1 MESKDTSEATVT
13 AQTETTVEEAQVAPE
28 STQKTAGEVIDE
40 ATAHARNETRETVGL
55 DKFLELKKE
64 NREMKRAL
72 KDMEARISEG
82 ASSEEISTDI
92 RAIAQEHDVDEKF
105 LRKLASTIKAE
116 TERDLDAKYAD
127 KLKPFEEKVAQEKLE
142 KAFQEQYKIAM
153 AKLGSDFDGLVD
165 PEEVKELSQLPKN
178 RNKTFSE
185 IIENRYGSLLTGK
198 RTIDIAKPAG
208 GKEPES
214 LDVARARIDPEY
226 FQQIMSSPKLKA
238 AYNEQMLKSGF

>member
-1 MESKDTSEATVT
+1 MDSKDTLEATET
-13 AQTETTVEEAQVAPE
+13 AQAEKTVEDTQVAPE
-28 STQKTAGEVIDE
+28 ETQKTAGEVIDE
-40 ATAHARNETRETVGL
+40 AVSQAQKETKETVGL

-64 NREMKRAL
+64 NKEMKRSL

-82 ASSEEISTDI
+82 ASTEEISTDI

-127 KLKPFEEKVAQEKLE
+127 KLKPFEEKAAQEKLD
-142 KAFQEQYKIAM
+142 KIFQEHYKIAM

-185 IIENRYGSLLTGK
+185 IIEHRYGSLLTGK
-198 RTIDIAKPAG
+198 RTIDTTKPAG

-214 LDVARARIDPEY
+214 LDVERARKDPEY

-238 AYNEQMLKSGF
+238 EYNAQMLKSGF